1 MLLKGANNVEIMNR
15 AMLKIQNNESLKNA
29 FVAGAEAANS
39 TQSAIDGLFGSFPG
53 GAALASM
60 IGADTIGQ
68 QIQQGLVNNLAMAGT
83 KGVSMF
89 GMLSGAAKAFTATL
103 MFNPIIAII
112 ASILILLTLM
122 KKLVSL
128 SNEFAKAA
136 AEAAEAHGTSVVA
149 MTEMKLQAAE
159 TSFHGKN
166 ILADSKDILAVQA
179 QVAKEMGTS
188 YAVSGEMASNIAE
201 TGRAFGFGVE
211 AAGEFTSALMQNG
224 VAVGDTHQ
232 LLQDVG
238 GELLGTGLN
247 AGAVIQDMT
256 QNSKMIGKHFKGNVK
271 EFKKAAIQAA
281 KMGVSL
287 ESMSNVADAL
297 LDIEGSMT
305 AQFELQALTG
315 KQMNL
320 DDARRLAMQGDIAGA
335 TQSVLDQVGGIHEL
349 NQMDYFEKKKL
360 AEATGLEIDELYKAA
375 RMKEM
380 GMELSENELALLE
393 AQGITLEQ
401 LHGMDNEQREA
412 ALAQMNEQRQ
422 MEKDMADLK
431 EQAMKALIPIGN
443 ALTSVFQELMPI
455 LEAMVPVIK
464 VIGKV
469 LGFAFKILYTPL
481 RWTLKILKKIGT
493 FMYETFAEPIEN
505 FINMIYNGIGSAVE
519 WIKGKFNAAMDIVSG
534 ILKAPFNMLIGA
546 INLIIKGLNM
556 ISITIPNW
564 VPFIGGKT
572 LGFNIGEVPY
582 LQEGGSVED
591 TGLAVV
597 HKGEVVLPEAQKL
610 PQFDLQP
617 IGESLAEINAKTI
630 PIGIALPA
638 ALAMALPL
646 LTAAMTTAVI
656 AGNTATA
663 LIPRPVLILNPVLP
677 TVETNPMI
685 NAAAALEVASAGFK
699 ALFGKKESTNQDIVD
714 RLDDVVHAIENINI
728 EMDGEKI
735 GFMTKLKD
743 TFRRKR

>member
-1 MLLKGANNVEIMNR
+1 
-15 AMLKIQNNESLKNA
+15 
-29 FVAGAEAANS
+29 
-39 TQSAIDGLFGSFPG
+39 
-53 GAALASM
+53 
-60 IGADTIGQ
+60 
-68 QIQQGLVNNLAMAGT
+68 
-83 KGVSMF
+83 
-89 GMLSGAAKAFTATL
+89 
-103 MFNPIIAII
+103 
-112 ASILILLTLM
+112 
-122 KKLVSL
+122 
-128 SNEFAKAA
+128 
-136 AEAAEAHGTSVVA
+136 
-149 MTEMKLQAAE
+149 
-159 TSFHGKN
+159 
-166 ILADSKDILAVQA
+166 
-179 QVAKEMGTS
+179 
-188 YAVSGEMASNIAE
+188 
-201 TGRAFGFGVE
+201 
-211 AAGEFTSALMQNG
+211 
-224 VAVGDTHQ
+224 
-232 LLQDVG
+232 
-238 GELLGTGLN
+238 
-247 AGAVIQDMT
+247 
-256 QNSKMIGKHFKGNVK
+256 
-271 EFKKAAIQAA
+271 
-281 KMGVSL
+281 
-287 ESMSNVADAL
+287 
-297 LDIEGSMT
+297 
-305 AQFELQALTG
+305 
-315 KQMNL
+315 
-320 DDARRLAMQGDIAGA
+320 
-335 TQSVLDQVGGIHEL
+335 
-349 NQMDYFEKKKL
+349 
-360 AEATGLEIDELYKAA
+360 
-375 RMKEM
+375 
-380 GMELSENELALLE
+380 
-393 AQGITLEQ
+393 
-401 LHGMDNEQREA
+401 
-412 ALAQMNEQRQ
+412 
-422 MEKDMADLK
+422 
-431 EQAMKALIPIGN
+431 
-443 ALTSVFQELMPI
+443 
-455 LEAMVPVIK
+455 
-464 VIGKV
+464 
-469 LGFAFKILYTPL
+469 
-481 RWTLKILKKIGT
+481 
-493 FMYETFAEPIEN
+493 
-505 FINMIYNGIGSAVE
+505 
-519 WIKGKFNAAMDIVSG
+519 MDIVSG